1 MSASNTPKSALAPR
15 AKIGILV
22 PVRNTTVEPES
33 HAMCPPGVSNHVAR
47 MAFKDTPPD
56 FDPTTV
62 KIGAYDLDPHGAI
75 DRLKAM
81 CPDII
86 LLGHSHDSFIGGV
99 AGGQRMQ
106 DGLTEYA
113 GLPVIV
119 PSMAYL
125 AAIKAL
131 GIRNVGIL
139 TPYLSADDGLVKGF
153 FEDSGCRVR
162 RIKPLQYETAY
173 AIAATDAAIV
183 RASFDE
189 LDGDDIDAILQ
200 VGTNLAAATVAAEAE
215 ARLGKPVLSVNV
227 VSYWHALRQ
236 IGIDDKASG
245 PGVLF
250 AEH

>member
-1 MSASNTPKSALAPR
+1 MSPPSPPKSALAPR

-22 PVRNTTVEPES
+22 PVRNTSVEPES
-33 HAMCPPGVSNHVAR
+33 HAMCPAGVTNHVAR

-99 AGGQRMQ
+99 AGGQRMR
-106 DGLTEYA
+106 DGLTDHA

-119 PSMAYL
+119 PSMAYV
-125 AAIKAL
+125 AAIEAL
-131 GIRNVGIL
+131 GIVNVAIL
-139 TPYLSADDGLVKGF
+139 TPYLSADDGLVRGF
-153 FEDSGCRVR
+153 FEDAGCRVR
-162 RIKPLQYETAY
+162 RIKPLKYDTAY
-173 AIAATDAAIV
+173 AIAATDAATV

-189 LDGDDIDAILQ
+189 LNGDDVDAILQ
-200 VGTNLAAATVAAEAE
+200 VGTNLAAASVAAEAE
-215 ARLGKPVLSVNV
+215 SRLGKPVLSVNV
-227 VSYWHALRQ
+227 VSYWHALRRL
-236 IGIDDKASG
+236 GIDDKAPG
-245 PGVLF
+245 FGVLF

>member
-1 MSASNTPKSALAPR
+1 MSTPPPPKSALAPR

-22 PVRNTTVEPES
+22 PVRNTSVEPES

-47 MAFKDTPPD
+47 MAFKDTPPG

-62 KIGAYDLDPHGAI
+62 RIGEFELDQHGAI
-75 DRLKAM
+75 DRIKAM

-99 AGGQRMQ
+99 AGGRRMQ
-106 DGLTEYA
+106 DGLTDYA

-119 PSMAYL
+119 PSIAYL

-131 GIRNVGIL
+131 GIGNVAIL
-139 TPYLSADDGLVKGF
+139 TPYLSADDGLVRGF
-153 FEDSGCRVR
+153 FEDAGCRVR
-162 RIKPLQYETAY
+162 RIKPLKYETAY
-173 AIAATDAAIV
+173 AIAATDAAKV

-189 LDGDDIDAILQ
+189 LDGDDVDAILQ
-200 VGTNLAAATVAAEAE
+200 VGTNLGAAEVAAEAE
-215 ARLGKPVLSVNV
+215 TRLGKPVLSVNV
-227 VSYWHALRQ
+227 VGYWHALRQ
-236 IGIDDKASG
+236 LGIDDKLPG
-245 PGVLF
+245 LGVLF